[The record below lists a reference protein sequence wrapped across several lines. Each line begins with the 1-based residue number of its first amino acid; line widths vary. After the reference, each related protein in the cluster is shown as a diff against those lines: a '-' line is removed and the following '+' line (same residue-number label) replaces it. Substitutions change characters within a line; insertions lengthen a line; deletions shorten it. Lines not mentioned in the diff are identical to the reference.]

1 MDDYMSHRRPKT
13 LEEVLK
19 ALEEPEKKR
28 PYHLKA
34 FMREKVLREGFHDSR
49 NYRYRLEEDKRRIT
63 RIALEELGTESCLS
77 DKSEEN
83 PNGWETVE
91 TF

>member
-1 MDDYMSHRRPKT
+1 MKDPISGRRPKT
-13 LEEVLK
+13 LEEVLR
-19 ALEEPEKKR
+19 ALDEPEKKR

-34 FMREKVLREGFHDSR
+34 TMREKVLREGFHDSR
-49 NYRYRLEEDKRRIT
+49 NYRYRLEEHRIT
-63 RIALEELGTESCLS
+63 RIALDELGTESCLS

-83 PNGWETVE
+83 PNGWEMVE